1 MPGGVRGQQAALF
14 IYLLMNSV
22 IVHRYSISL
31 ALPLLPTVTS
41 GKQKLPTK
49 FGNYYVII
57 SAPFE
62 IGPTHL
68 RN

>member
-14 IYLLMNSV
+14 LYFLMNSV

-31 ALPLLPTVTS
+31 ALPLLPTS